1 MRFWIA
7 PLAVAVGLAG
17 VLAASASVMAAEPL
31 VNSSWLKDNLAKQGL
46 VVIDLRSGGGA
57 IREDYVKEHIPGS
70 VFSDYANDGW
80 REKIGN
86 VVGMLPPPEKV
97 EKVIGALGIDNTSH
111 VVIVP
116 MGRQALDMGAAT
128 RLYWTFKVMGHDEVS
143 ILDGG
148 WLGWTKDVDA
158 QSKKPVNPL
167 ASGGVTPVAKTFKA
181 NVRKEM
187 LITSADVESARVR
200 GVTLVDN
207 RPNDHYVGATVI
219 PTVKKAGTI
228 PGAKNVPESWI
239 TGNNGGTVRTKALLT
254 SLYRQAGVS
263 SDVEQ
268 IAFCNTGHWAS
279 LGWFA
284 SHEVIGNKKVLMY
297 DGSMAEWTLN
307 DALPIE
313 QKISLN

>member
-1 MRFWIA
+1 MRSWITS
-7 PLAVAVGLAG
+7 LAFAAS
-17 VLAASASVMAAEPL
+17 LAASASAMAAEPL
-31 VNSSWLKDNLAKQGL
+31 VNSSWLKDNLGKPGL
-46 VVIDLRSGGGA
+46 VVVDLRSGGGA
-57 IREDYVKEHIPGS
+57 VREDYVKEHIPGS

-80 REKIGN
+80 REKVGN
-86 VVGMLPPPEKV
+86 VVGMLPPADKV
-97 EKVIGALGIDNTSH
+97 EKVIGALGIDNKSH

-158 QSKKPVNPL
+158 ATKKPVNPL
-167 ASGGVTPVAKTFKA
+167 ASGGVTPQAKTFKA

-187 LITSADVESARVR
+187 LITVADVESARVR

-239 TGNNGGTVRTKALLT
+239 TGNNGGTVRSKELLT
-254 SLYRQAGVS
+254 SLYRQAGVA

-297 DGSMAEWTLN
+297 DGSMAEWTQN
-307 DALPIE
+307 DALPVHQAI
-313 QKISLN
+313 KLN

>member
-1 MRFWIA
+1 
-7 PLAVAVGLAG
+7 
-17 VLAASASVMAAEPL
+17 
-31 VNSSWLKDNLAKQGL
+31 
-46 VVIDLRSGGGA
+46 
-57 IREDYVKEHIPGS
+57 
-70 VFSDYANDGW
+70 
-80 REKIGN
+80 
-86 VVGMLPPPEKV
+86 MLPPADKV
-97 EKVIGALGIDNTSH
+97 EKVIGALGIDNKSH

-158 QSKKPVNPL
+158 ATKKPLNPL
-167 ASGGVTPVAKTFKA
+167 ASGGVTPQAKTFKA

-187 LITSADVESARVR
+187 LITVADVESARVR

-239 TGNNGGTVRTKALLT
+239 TGNNGGTVRSKELLT
-254 SLYRQAGVS
+254 SLYRQAGVA

-297 DGSMAEWTLN
+297 DGSMAEWTL
-307 DALPIE
+307 DDSLPVYQAI
-313 QKISLN
+313 KLN

>member
-1 MRFWIA
+1 MRSWIA
-7 PLAVAVGLAG
+7 SLALAAS
-17 VLAASASVMAAEPL
+17 LAASASAMAAEPL
-31 VNSSWLKDNLAKQGL
+31 VNSKWLKDNLGKPGL
-46 VVIDLRSGGGA
+46 VVVDLRSGGGA
-57 IREDYVKEHIPGS
+57 GREDYVKEHIPGS
-70 VFSDYANDGW
+70 VFSDYSNDGW
-80 REKIGN
+80 RTKVGN
-86 VVGMLPPPEKV
+86 VVGMLPPAENV
-97 EKVIGALGIDNTSH
+97 EKVIGALGIDNQSH

-148 WLGWTKDVDA
+148 WLGWTGAVDP
-158 QSKKPVNPL
+158 QTKKPVNPL
-167 ASGGVTPVAKTFKA
+167 ASGGVTPQAKTFKA

-187 LITSADVESARVR
+187 IITTADVEAARVR

-207 RPNDHYVGATVI
+207 RPNDHYVGATVV
-219 PTVKKAGTI
+219 PVVKKAGTI
-228 PGAKNVPESWI
+228 PGSKNVPESWI

-254 SLYRQAGVS
+254 SLYRQAGVA

-297 DGSMAEWTLN
+297 DGSMAEWTQD
-307 DALPIE
+307 DALPVHQAI
-313 QKISLN
+313 KLN

>member
-1 MRFWIA
+1 MRSWIA
-7 PLAVAVGLAG
+7 PLAVAVALAG

-31 VNSSWLKDNLAKQGL
+31 VNSSWLKDNLAKPGL

-57 IREDYVKEHIPGS
+57 VREDYVKEHIPGS

>member
-1 MRFWIA
+1 MRSWMA
-7 PLAVAVGLAG
+7 PLAFAAS
-17 VLAASASVMAAEPL
+17 LAASASAMAAEPL
-31 VNSSWLKDNLAKQGL
+31 VNSSWLKDNLGKPGL
-46 VVIDLRSGGGA
+46 VVVDLRSGGGA
-57 IREDYVKEHIPGS
+57 VREDYVKEHIPGS
-70 VFSDYANDGW
+70 VFSDYAADGW
-80 REKIGN
+80 RTKVGN
-86 VVGMLPPPEKV
+86 VVGMLPPAENV
-97 EKVIGALGIDNTSH
+97 EKVIGALGIDNKSH

-148 WLGWTKDVDA
+148 WMGWTKDVDA
-158 QSKKPVNPL
+158 ATKKPVNPL
-167 ASGGVTPVAKTFKA
+167 ASGGVTPQVKTFKA

-187 LITSADVESARVR
+187 IITTADVESARVR

-207 RPNDHYVGATVI
+207 RPNDHYVGATVV
-219 PTVKKAGTI
+219 PVVKKAGTI
-228 PGAKNVPESWI
+228 PGSKNVPESWI

-254 SLYRQAGVS
+254 SLYRQAGVA

-297 DGSMAEWTLN
+297 DGSMAEWTL
-307 DALPIE
+307 DDSLPVHQAI
-313 QKISLN
+313 KLN

>member
-1 MRFWIA
+1 MRSWMA
-7 PLAVAVGLAG
+7 PLAFAAS
-17 VLAASASVMAAEPL
+17 LAASASAMAAEPL
-31 VNSSWLKDNLAKQGL
+31 VNSSWLKDNLGKAGL
-46 VVIDLRSGGGA
+46 VVVDLRSGGGA
-57 IREDYVKEHIPGS
+57 VREDYVKEHIPGS
-70 VFSDYANDGW
+70 VFSDYAADGW
-80 REKIGN
+80 RTKVGN
-86 VVGMLPPPEKV
+86 VVGMLPPAENV
-97 EKVIGALGIDNTSH
+97 EKVIGALGIDNKSH

-148 WLGWTKDVDA
+148 WMGWTKDVDA
-158 QSKKPVNPL
+158 ATKKPVNPL
-167 ASGGVTPVAKTFKA
+167 ASGGVTPQVKTFKA

-187 LITSADVESARVR
+187 IITTADVESARVR

-207 RPNDHYVGATVI
+207 RPNDHYVGATVV
-219 PTVKKAGTI
+219 PVVKKAGTI
-228 PGAKNVPESWI
+228 PGSKNVPESWI

-254 SLYRQAGVS
+254 SLYRQAGVA

-297 DGSMAEWTLN
+297 DGSMAEWTL
-307 DALPIE
+307 DDSLPVHQAI
-313 QKISLN
+313 KLN